1 MIAFTL
7 DSIPHRVFL
16 VKYNKRKH
24 VRNRKGNFIASHRAR
39 HRAALGNSETSVRP
53 PKARACGPL
62 LFSAPVFWLTSFSNF
77 LYTPRKLPSFHP
89 NISNT
94 AINIYTQLPFSYLR
108 RLQLFFFMQT
118 LSTTPNITSAFDWTH
133 SSLHLPL
140 VFFFFFFFPFDTSVD
155 VVTQSGRSTFSV
167 SPWRRSIFLFL
178 SLLFWK
184 AES

>member
-77 LYTPRKLPSFHP
+77 LYTPLLPTRKLPSFHP

-108 RLQLFFFMQT
+108 RLQLFFICRRS
-118 LSTTPNITSAFDWTH
+118 L
-133 SSLHLPL
+133 LHLTL
-140 VFFFFFFFPFDTSVD
+140 LALLIGHTL
-155 VVTQSGRSTFSV
+155 
-167 SPWRRSIFLFL
+167 RSIFL
-178 SLLFWK
+178 SSSSSSSSSPSTHPWM
-184 AES
+184 S